1 MNADSIP
8 SRLFF
13 YLDLIIQRMTDCDD
27 DFKRRLDTVFF
38 DPADVVPRHSDP
50 LAEIFLSDV
59 ELTPAASQDIDYLP
73 FFHGYD
79 STTEIRTCNG
89 KVDAYR
95 A

>member
-1 MNADSIP
+1 M

-13 YLDLIIQRMTDCDD
+13 YLNLIIQRVADCNYN
-27 DFKRRLDTVFF
+27 FQRRLDSVIL

-59 ELTPAASQDIDYLP
+59 ELTPAARQDIDYLP
-73 FFHGYD
+73 LFHGYD
-79 STTEIRTCNG
+79 ITTEIRACNE